1 MAKYLNENE
10 ITEMVGDLQ
19 YTPDFSTL
27 SQDTYN
33 EQAIAVKISKLPGKL
48 ELLFAATNL
57 AIVGFGNQR
66 YGNYLFKDQVINI
79 TKIFQANNVRYNNP
93 TNAILKEDDLT
104 PGRLC
109 RFFRF
114 HIKSFIERTGAQS
127 YLWRKY
133 SDKNIKFLN
142 ICFRGAEYLP
152 LDEVQRIYLLT
163 TVQTMDLKLQLNV
176 HERLERV
183 FQAKSMTKG

>member
-1 MAKYLNENE
+1 MAKYLNEIEINE
-10 ITEMVGDLQ
+10 IVGPMI
-19 YTPDFSTL
+19 YTPDFLTL

-33 EQAIAVKISKLPGKL
+33 EQAIAVKISKLPGKIDL
-48 ELLFAATNL
+48 MFAATNL

-66 YGNYLFKDQVINI
+66 YGNFLYKDQIVNI
-79 TKIFQANNVRYNNP
+79 AKIFQANNVKYNNP
-93 TNAILKEDDLT
+93 NNAILKEDDLT

-114 HIKSFIERTGAQS
+114 HIKSFIEQTGAQS

-133 SDKNIKFLN
+133 STKDVKFLN

-152 LDEVQRIYLLT
+152 LDDLQKGFLIT
-163 TVQTMDLKLQLNV
+163 TIQTMDVKLQLNV
-176 HERLERV
+176 HERLERI
-183 FQAKSMTKG
+183 FQAKSLAKG